1 MNKFITNA
9 TNLHVGGGVKAAPS
23 FNEELS
29 LIKKKNIWIKL
40 NNQKSKSISLK
51 ESSMVFMFI

>member
-23 FNEELS
+23 FNQELS
-29 LIKKKNIWIKL
+29 LIKKKKYFNKV
-40 NNQKSKSISLK
+40 K
-51 ESSMVFMFI
+51 

>member
-9 TNLHVGGGVKAAPS
+9 TNLHVGSGVKAAPS

-29 LIKKKNIWIKL
+29 LIKKKKYL
-40 NNQKSKSISLK
+40 NKVK
-51 ESSMVFMFI
+51 